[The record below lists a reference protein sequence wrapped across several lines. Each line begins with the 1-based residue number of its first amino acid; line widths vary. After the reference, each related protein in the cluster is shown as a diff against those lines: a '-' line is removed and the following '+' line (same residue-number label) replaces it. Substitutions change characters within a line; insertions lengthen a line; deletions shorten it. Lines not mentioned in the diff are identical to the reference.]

1 MENNTLI
8 ETLQKNNISLVYEKD
23 NINIKIPY
31 DIFNKN
37 NEEDIAIEL
46 ENYKNYYIKC
56 VNIRD
61 NISNILLK
69 ALDTKQ
75 IDSLIND
82 ISDTK
87 EYKYIEIIREY
98 LNINNLE
105 DRFMTVAVAL
115 GLNKESIEEIKQQ
128 IAAQHQ
134 HINNRVLKEI
144 SDENLDEIIDKV
156 KNKEYEKSHE
166 IKDKKISNN
175 SKPILLIESI
185 KYVLSKRQRPLPY
198 NNEYKFKED
207 KKIMKIHLKNQPLND
222 ILETENITNSW
233 IKYIE
238 LDDSFSDAELSTIKA
253 EACIRLK
260 PENFKKEDIPQNN
273 TKWVDEKTLKEE
285 FKLGKGIGEKNIKKI
300 YDNSR
305 NYCEMSYKNG
315 KNTYYTT
322 YYNRRAFEEAKRIYY
337 ANK

>member
-144 SDENLDEIIDKV
+144 SDENLDKIIDKIENV
-156 KNKEYEKSHE
+156 SYYRSHYIIKNRT
-166 IKDKKISNN
+166 IPDG
-175 SKPILLIESI
+175 SKPILLIE
-185 KYVLSKRQRPLPY
+185 Y
-198 NNEYKFKED
+198 NEYNPKNCRGYINGDELKKDKE
-207 KKIMKIHLKNQPLND
+207 IMKIHLKKQPLDD
-222 ILETENITNSW
+222 IFETENITNSW
-233 IKYIE
+233 VKYIE
-238 LDDSFSDAELSTIKA
+238 LDDSFSDEELSTIKA

-260 PENFKKEDIPQNN
+260 PSKFDKKDIPKNN
-273 TKWVDEKTLKEE
+273 TKWVDKETLKKE
-285 FKLGKGIGEKNIKKI
+285 FKIEKGIGDKIIQEI
-300 YDNSR
+300 YDNTK
-305 NYCEMSYKNG
+305 NYCKMG
-315 KNTYYTT
+315 TTT
-322 YYNRRAFEEAKRIYY
+322 YYNRRAFEEAKRIYH
-337 ANK
+337 AKKSSIF

>member
-144 SDENLDEIIDKV
+144 SDENLDRIIDKIENV
-156 KNKEYEKSHE
+156 SYYRSHYIIKNMT
-166 IKDKKISNN
+166 IPDG
-175 SKPILLIESI
+175 SKPILLIE
-185 KYVLSKRQRPLPY
+185 Y
-198 NNEYKFKED
+198 NEYNPKNFRGYINEDELKKD
-207 KKIMKIHLKNQPLND
+207 KKIMKIHLKKQPLKD

-233 IKYIE
+233 VKYIE
-238 LDDSFSDAELSTIKA
+238 LDDSFSDEELSTIKA

-260 PENFKKEDIPQNN
+260 PSKFDKKDIPKNN
-273 TKWVDEKTLKEE
+273 TKWVDKETLKKE
-285 FKLGKGIGEKNIKKI
+285 FKIEKGIGHKTIQEI
-300 YDNSR
+300 YDNTK
-305 NYCEMSYKNG
+305 NYCKMG
-315 KNTYYTT
+315 TTT
-322 YYNRRAFEEAKRIYY
+322 YYNRRAFEKANRIYH
-337 ANK
+337 AKKSSIF

>member
-69 ALDTKQ
+69 GLDTKQ

-98 LNINNLE
+98 LNLNNLE

-144 SDENLDEIIDKV
+144 SDESLDEIIDKV

-166 IKDKKISNN
+166 IKDKKKSNN

-185 KYVLSKRQRPLPY
+185 KYVLRKRQRP
-198 NNEYKFKED
+198 NNEYKFNED
-207 KKIMKIHLKNQPLND
+207 KKIMKIHLKKQPLND

-260 PENFKKEDIPQNN
+260 PSKFDKKDIPKNN
-273 TKWVDEKTLKEE
+273 TKWVDKETLKKE
-285 FKLGKGIGEKNIKKI
+285 FKIEKGIGDKTIQEI
-300 YDNSR
+300 YDNTK
-305 NYCEMSYKNG
+305 NYCKMG
-315 KNTYYTT
+315 TTT
-322 YYNRRAFEEAKRIYY
+322 YYNRRAFEEAKRIYD
-337 ANK
+337 AKK